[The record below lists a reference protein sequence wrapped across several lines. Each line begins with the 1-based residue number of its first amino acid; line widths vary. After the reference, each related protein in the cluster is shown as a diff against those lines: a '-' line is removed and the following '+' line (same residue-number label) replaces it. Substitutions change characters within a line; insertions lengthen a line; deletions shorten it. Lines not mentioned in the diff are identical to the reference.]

1 MMGYLDDPERAAKVT
16 AGGYYRT
23 GDEARRDGRT
33 VDRRLGIS
41 HDLPMLHYS
50 VMPASSERLTI
61 RELAHLSL
69 LAHDVATR
77 RF

>member
-1 MMGYLDDPERAAKVT
+1 
-16 AGGYYRT
+16 
-23 GDEARRDGRT
+23 
-33 VDRRLGIS
+33 
-41 HDLPMLHYS
+41 MLHYS

-61 RELAHLSL
+61 RALAHLSL